1 MMQWLNS
8 NLALGDNYQAAE
20 SRGEERR
27 ELMVKFNTLQQRAR
41 NNYCIPK
48 KIASVS
54 RERIEEVFTWNNE
67 IMDEVMGAERAQA
80 LRDSGQIEWKPC
92 PITGSTEE
100 HMKVWFFLHVLESM
114 FKELKKRIIKQYL
127 SELFEQTLWTEIFEH
142 TWKKMSNIFD
152 KVLRNSNEKIFLTTF
167 QCIFRPQS
175 SSAEAIQLG

>member
-1 MMQWLNS
+1 MPPALPRISLSSVSPTGEEWVSAVTDLLKSPQRTRAVGTSMMQWLNS

-20 SRGEERR
+20 SRGEDRR

-48 KIASVS
+48 RIASVS

-100 HMKVWFFLHVLESM
+100 HMKV
-114 FKELKKRIIKQYL
+114 
-127 SELFEQTLWTEIFEH
+127 
-142 TWKKMSNIFD
+142 
-152 KVLRNSNEKIFLTTF
+152 
-167 QCIFRPQS
+167 
-175 SSAEAIQLG
+175 